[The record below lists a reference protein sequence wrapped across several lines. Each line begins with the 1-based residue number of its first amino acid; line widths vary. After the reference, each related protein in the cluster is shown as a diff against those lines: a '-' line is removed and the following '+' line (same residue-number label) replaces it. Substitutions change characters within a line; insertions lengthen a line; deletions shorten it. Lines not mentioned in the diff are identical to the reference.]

1 MANYTL
7 RILTKSDAVFGS
19 GSGINSQADIEIQ
32 HDSYGLPFLGG
43 KALKGLLDDECAN
56 ILFSLYKQGK
66 LGKWPE
72 IVACLFG
79 VPGSGL
85 QEGGCAR
92 FGNAELPPL
101 IRQAVVNEVKNGR
114 IRPDE
119 VLKSLTSIRYQTSIN
134 YATGA
139 AEDKSLRSKQVLLRE
154 IPLEAQI
161 SLVGETPEIPQ
172 ILSAAVKAFRRA
184 GLGRNRGSGELKASL
199 HDSSGQDVTQNYFQQ
214 FLDKLQEG

>member
-19 GSGINSQADIEIQ
+19 GSGMNSQVDIEIQ
-32 HDSYGLPFLGG
+32 HDSYGCPFLGG
-43 KALKGLLDDECAN
+43 KAIKGLLDDECAN
-56 ILFSLYKQGK
+56 ILFSLYKQNK

-72 IVACLFG
+72 IVNSLFG
-79 VPGSGL
+79 VSGSGL
-85 QEGGCAR
+85 HEGGCLR

-101 IRQAVVNEVKNGR
+101 LRQAIVNEVKNGR
-114 IRPDE
+114 IRPAE
-119 VLKSLTSIRYQTSIN
+119 VLKSLTSIRYQTAIN

-139 AEDKSLRSKQVLLRE
+139 AEDKSLRSKQILLRE
-154 IPLEAQI
+154 IPLEAE
-161 SLVGETPEIPQ
+161 LFLEGETPEMLQ

-184 GLGRNRGSGELKASL
+184 GLGRNRGSGELHASL
-199 HDSSGQDVTQNYFQQ
+199 HDSSNQDVTDTYYQL